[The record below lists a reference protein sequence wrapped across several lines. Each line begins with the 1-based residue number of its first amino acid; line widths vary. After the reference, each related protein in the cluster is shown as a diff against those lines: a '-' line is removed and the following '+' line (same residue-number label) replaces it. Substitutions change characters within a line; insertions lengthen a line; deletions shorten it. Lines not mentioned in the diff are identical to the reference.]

1 MVLHSGNTAISII
14 FGFKTSVMLC
24 ILVSILSLPST
35 VLSIPSFTKI
45 ILPPGT
51 LGPESLA
58 FEPFGGAF
66 YTGVADGRILRYGG
80 PQIGFLDYAF
90 TSPKRSHAECDDT
103 TNPDLGP
110 IYGRPFGLALN
121 RTRYLFIADA
131 YYSLLV
137 AGPNGRLATQ
147 LAISAEGERFRFC
160 NGLDIDQRTG
170 LVYFTDT
177 SAVYDVRTITHVTG
191 DSTGRLLRYDP
202 KTNLVTVLLRNLT
215 GPAGVAVSR
224 DSSFLLLSEFRSNRT
239 IKYFLTGQRATT
251 FGYINFQ
258 PKPNNIKRNIIG
270 NDFWEAALMTR
281 QSPIPIGQRIDEF
294 GNILATRSFEAQY
307 GTTAISKVQPFGG
320 SLYISSRSVNFVG
333 VYRP

>member
-1 MVLHSGNTAISII
+1 MVSCLISDCTRII
-14 FGFKTSVMLC
+14 FASQFNFWNAINSGMDTYGS
-24 ILVSILSLPST
+24 
-35 VLSIPSFTKI
+35 SFRKYGYFYN
-45 ILPPGT
+45 LWFQNFSHVVH
-51 LGPESLA
+51 LGPASLA

-90 TSPKRSHAECDDT
+90 TSPKR
-103 TNPDLGP
+103 
-110 IYGRPFGLALN
+110 
-121 RTRYLFIADA
+121 TRYLFIADA
-131 YYSLLV
+131 YYGLLV

-160 NGLDIDQRTG
+160 NGSDIDQRTE

-177 SAVYDVRTITHVTG
+177 STVYDLRTITHV
-191 DSTGRLLRYDP
+191 
-202 KTNLVTVLLRNLT
+202 T

-224 DSSFLLLSEFRSNRT
+224 DSSFLLLSEFSGNRT

-294 GNILATRSFEAQY
+294 GNILATISFEAQY
-307 GTTAISKVQPFGG
+307 GTTAISEVQPFGG

-333 VYRP
+333 VHRP

>member
-1 MVLHSGNTAISII
+1 MWAESYRGGMVSCLISDCTPII
-14 FGFKTSVMLC
+14 FASQFNFWNAINTGMDTYGSLFRKYGYFYNLWLQNFSHVVLNLSPSSH
-24 ILVSILSLPST
+24 LVEHST
-35 VLSIPSFTKI
+35 QELLMEEFSDMEDPNW
-45 ILPPGT
+45 
-51 LGPESLA
+51 
-58 FEPFGGAF
+58 
-66 YTGVADGRILRYGG
+66 
-80 PQIGFLDYAF
+80 
-90 TSPKRSHAECDDT
+90 SHAKCDDT

-110 IYGRPFGLALN
+110 ICGRPFGLALN

-177 SAVYDVRTITHVTG
+177 SAVYDLRTITHVTG

-224 DSSFLLLSEFRSNRT
+224 DSSSSQSSVE
-239 IKYFLTGQRATT
+239 
-251 FGYINFQ
+251 
-258 PKPNNIKRNIIG
+258 IG
-270 NDFWEAALMTR
+270 L
-281 QSPIPIGQRIDEF
+281 
-294 GNILATRSFEAQY
+294 
-307 GTTAISKVQPFGG
+307 
-320 SLYISSRSVNFVG
+320 
-333 VYRP
+333 